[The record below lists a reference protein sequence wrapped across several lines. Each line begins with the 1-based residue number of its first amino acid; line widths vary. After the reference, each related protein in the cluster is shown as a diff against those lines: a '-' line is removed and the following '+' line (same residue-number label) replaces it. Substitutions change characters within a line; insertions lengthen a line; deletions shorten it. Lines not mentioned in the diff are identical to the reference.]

1 MESYYEDSFSRS
13 RNETSPITLM
23 YFTRAQAE
31 SLIALFK
38 QENLRSLGLPP
49 GGSGGTGGYIEA
61 EGDRY

>member
-1 MESYYEDSFSRS
+1 
-13 RNETSPITLM
+13 M

-49 GGSGGTGGYIEA
+49 GGTGGYIEA
-61 EGDRY
+61 ETDRY